1 MIKIQL
7 SPSEI
12 AMASFVGCQRA
23 VQNIQGGKTKSNSG
37 EPEHAHF
44 DRMIKGALAE
54 AALAKHLDRYWWKGQ
69 KDLPDVGEV
78 DVRCTH
84 YENGHMEIHDWDKD
98 NRKYYLLTGMLGSYT
113 IRGWIYGKDGKKPEY
128 WRVMQPGR
136 PEQFWVPQAVLNPV
150 IEKHFLDD

>member
-23 VQNIQGGKTKSNSG
+23 VHNIQDGDTRSRSG
-37 EPEHAHF
+37 EPEHTLF
-44 DRMIKGALAE
+44 DRMIKGAMAE
-54 AALAKHLDRYWWKGQ
+54 AALAKHLDHYWWKGK

-84 YENGHMEIHDWDKD
+84 YENGHMEMHKWDID

-113 IRGWIYGKDGKKPEY
+113 IRGWIYGKDAKKLEY
-128 WRVMQPGR
+128 WRVMQVGR
-136 PEQFWVPQAVLNPV
+136 EPQFWVPQAALNPV
-150 IEKHFLDD
+150 SEKHFLDD